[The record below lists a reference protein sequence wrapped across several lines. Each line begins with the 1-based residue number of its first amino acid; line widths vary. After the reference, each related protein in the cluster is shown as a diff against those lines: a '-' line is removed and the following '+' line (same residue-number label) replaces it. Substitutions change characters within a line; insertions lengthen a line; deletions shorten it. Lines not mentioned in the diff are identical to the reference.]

1 MALDKLQEMFVISCN
16 EQLANIETAILD
28 LEGAPASERAAAL
41 GAAMRA
47 AHTIKGDASSLGASS
62 LATFCHKIETVMQL
76 LKDGALPV
84 SEELAGELL
93 WAFDLV
99 KTVAGMGGQGGD
111 SELTRGLARL
121 DRLAE
126 GASKAAPTG
135 DPGGLSGGDGQAV
148 PGAAVPYAA
157 RISSITLPSEELD
170 ALLDLVGELGIAQA
184 RLSGLAKR
192 RRDRDMDAVSEEIER
207 LSSMLRDKALGMR
220 MLPLQVGFAKYRRLI
235 RDVCAKLGKKAEFKM
250 RGENTELDKTVIE
263 RLNAPF
269 IHLLRNAVDHGLEP
283 PGVRRSLGKPETGR
297 IEVEARQEGGEVV
310 LVVRDDGPGI
320 DGDKLFRKAVALGRI
335 AQDAAMTEAEK
346 LELIFMPGLSTAEV
360 VGEVSGRGVGMDA
373 VREGIQGLRGRIE
386 AASAPGKGT
395 AFTIRLPASL
405 AIIDCLRVRVGR
417 ELYFF
422 HLDYVE
428 ECLEADFSGQGAGC
442 VRRGAGVI
450 EFREKPLPLLY
461 LRDFFR
467 LEGESPLQAHVV
479 VIRTAEGRFGVAAD
493 EVLGRGQAVIKGLG
507 PALGN
512 VPGIL
517 GGTVTED
524 GDMALVLDIP
534 TLARVA
540 LAENKGNA
548 LKN

>member
-1 MALDKLQEMFVISCN
+1 MAVDKLQEMFVISCN
-16 EQLANIETAILD
+16 EQLANIEKAILD
-28 LEGAPASERAAAL
+28 LEGASASERSEAL
-41 GAAMRA
+41 GVAMRA
-47 AHTIKGDASSLGASS
+47 AHTVKGDASSLGAAS
-62 LATFCHKIETVMQL
+62 LATFCHKTETVLQL
-76 LKDGALPV
+76 LKDGVLPV
-84 SEELAGELL
+84 SEKLTGELL
-93 WAFDLV
+93 WAFDLI
-99 KTVAGMGGQGGD
+99 KAVAAQGGEGGD
-111 SELTRGLARL
+111 AELAQGLIRL
-121 DRLAE
+121 ERLAE
-126 GASKAAPTG
+126 SASKAASEA
-135 DPGGLSGGDGQAV
+135 DPEAAGQAEQALRAE
-148 PGAAVPYAA
+148 AAQYAA

-184 RLSGLAKR
+184 RLSGLVKR

-220 MLPLQVGFAKYRRLI
+220 MLPLQAGFAKYRRLI
-235 RDVCAKLGKKAEFKM
+235 RDACAKLGKKAEFRM

-283 PGVRRSLGKPETGR
+283 PAVRRSLGKPETGN
-297 IEVEARQEGGEVV
+297 IEVEARQEGSEVV

-320 DGDKLFRKAVALGRI
+320 DGEKLFRKAAELGRI
-335 AQDAAMTEAEK
+335 APNAVMSEREK
-346 LELIFMPGLSTAEV
+346 QELIFMPGLSTADS

-373 VREGIQGLRGRIE
+373 VRDGILGLRGRIE
-386 AASAPGKGT
+386 ASSVSGQGT

-405 AIIDCLRVRVGR
+405 AIIDCLRVRVGG

-428 ECLEADFSGQGAGC
+428 ECLEADFSGRGDGGLRQ
-442 VRRGAGVI
+442 GAGVI

-461 LRDFFR
+461 LREFFR
-467 LEGESPLQAHVV
+467 LDGESPPQAHVV
-479 VIRTAEGRFGVAAD
+479 VVRTAEGRFGVVAD

-507 PALGN
+507 PALAA

-540 LAENKGNA
+540 LAEKERGA
-548 LKN
+548 MRQ